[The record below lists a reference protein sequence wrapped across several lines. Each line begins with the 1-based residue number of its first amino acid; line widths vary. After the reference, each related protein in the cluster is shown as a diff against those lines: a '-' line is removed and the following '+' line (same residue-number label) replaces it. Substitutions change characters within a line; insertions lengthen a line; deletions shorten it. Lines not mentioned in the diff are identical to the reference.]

1 MANFL
6 RTLKRRKQR
15 EEGTMANKNEP
26 QAEENRFEEKLFSD
40 AEFEVF
46 TQKHNRYQEAA
57 RDVNEFLDFL
67 RKQHGVKAEDGWQLG
82 PKGFFRPVKS
92 PGDTE

>member
-15 EEGTMANKNEP
+15 EEGTMENKNEP
-26 QAEENRFEEKLFSD
+26 QAEENRFEEKPFSE
-40 AEFEVF
+40 AELEAF

-67 RKQHGVKAEDGWQLG
+67 RKQHGVSADEGWQLG
-82 PKGFFRPVKS
+82 PKGFFRPVTP
-92 PGDTE
+92 PGGAE

>member
-6 RTLKRRKQR
+6 RKLKRRKQR
-15 EEGTMANKNEP
+15 EGNEMATENAP
-26 QAEENRFEEKLFSD
+26 QVEENRFEEKLFSE
-40 AEFEVF
+40 AELEAF
-46 TQKHNRYQEAA
+46 TQKHNRYQEAV

-67 RKQHGVKAEDGWQLG
+67 RKQHGVSADEGWQLG

-92 PGDTE
+92 REGED